1 MGVRV
6 LTALLIATPL
16 VNSCPSPSILTASVQ
31 LAPAPKGYGDSPR
44 PFRVSRL
51 HVTESV
57 SGEHLLK
64 KVQPEY
70 PPEAKTTRCEG
81 DVIFRIIIG
90 KNGKVKEIHIR
101 RGKPILIEAAAK
113 ALSEWQYET
122 FVLNSEAVEV
132 ESLATIQ
139 FRLPSKRPPRR
150 DSRGHFFLR
159 PRSVQPGAES
169 P

>member
-6 LTALLIATPL
+6 LSALLVATPL
-16 VNSCPSPSILTASVQ
+16 FNFSPSPSVLTAFVQ
-31 LAPAPKGYGDSPR
+31 LTPAPKGYGDSPR

-51 HVTESV
+51 HMTESV

-64 KVQPEY
+64 KVEPEY
-70 PPEAKTTRCEG
+70 PPEAKATRLEG

-90 KNGKVKEIHIR
+90 KNGKVREIHLR

-113 ALSEWQYET
+113 AVSEWQYET
-122 FVLNSEAVEV
+122 FILNGEAVEV

-139 FRLPSKRPPRR
+139 FRLPSKR
-150 DSRGHFFLR
+150 
-159 PRSVQPGAES
+159 Q
-169 P
+169 

>member
-1 MGVRV
+1 M
-6 LTALLIATPL
+6 
-16 VNSCPSPSILTASVQ
+16 
-31 LAPAPKGYGDSPR
+31 
-44 PFRVSRL
+44 
-51 HVTESV
+51 TESA
-57 SGEHLLK
+57 SREHLLK
-64 KVQPEY
+64 NVEPEY
-70 PPEAKTTRCEG
+70 PPEAKATRLEG

-90 KNGKVKEIHIR
+90 KNGKLREIHLR

-122 FVLNSEAVEV
+122 FMLNGEAVEV

>member
-1 MGVRV
+1 
-6 LTALLIATPL
+6 
-16 VNSCPSPSILTASVQ
+16 
-31 LAPAPKGYGDSPR
+31 
-44 PFRVSRL
+44 
-51 HVTESV
+51 VTESV